1 MTTKKQYIIPYTTTV
16 EFHSGF
22 VCQVTSVRGGLG
34 FGGKETASIR
44 CNSKHHV

>member
-1 MTTKKQYIIPYTTTV
+1 MTTKKQYTTPSTTMV

-34 FGGKETASIR
+34 FGGKGDSIDPM
-44 CNSKHHV
+44 